1 MITGNYTLV
10 ANPEWRNVQSAEV
23 FLQCD
28 TTLADVNITLP
39 ALSALGGFWNVK
51 INILNALG
59 ANKVNIIGFTQS
71 TPTVVANKVN
81 GVASVTLTTLG
92 DSTVVSVEDAN
103 NWISTATTN
112 VSIPVSVATLTKAA
126 LATATYTAKPVGTTL
141 AVVDYAT
148 SGDGFTIVKTTL
160 ANNTFADWLII
171 ATENATS
178 TNHIG
183 QTPK

>member
-10 ANPEWRNVQSAEV
+10 ASPEWRNVQSAEV

-51 INILNALG
+51 INVLNALG

-92 DSTVVSVEDAN
+92 DSTILSVEDAN
-103 NWISTATTN
+103 NWISTATSTG
-112 VSIPVSVATLTKAA
+112 IPVSVATLTKAG
-126 LATATYTAKPVGTTL
+126 LATATYTVKPVGTVL

-148 SGDGFTIVKTTL
+148 SGSGMTIVRTTL

-171 ATENATS
+171 ATEDATA

>member
-59 ANKVNIIGFTQS
+59 ANKVSIIGFTQVS
-71 TPTVVANKVN
+71 PLVANKVN
-81 GVASVTLTTLG
+81 GVASVTLATLG
-92 DSTVVSVEDAN
+92 DSTIVSVEDAN
-103 NWISTATTN
+103 NWISTATSTG
-112 VSIPVSVATLTKAA
+112 IPSSVATLAKSA
-126 LATATYTAKPVGTTL
+126 LATATYTAKPVGTVL
-141 AVVDYAT
+141 AVVNYAT
-148 SGDGFTIVKTTL
+148 SGDGMTIVKTTL
-160 ANNTFADWLII
+160 ANNTFADWMII
-171 ATENATS
+171 ATENPAT